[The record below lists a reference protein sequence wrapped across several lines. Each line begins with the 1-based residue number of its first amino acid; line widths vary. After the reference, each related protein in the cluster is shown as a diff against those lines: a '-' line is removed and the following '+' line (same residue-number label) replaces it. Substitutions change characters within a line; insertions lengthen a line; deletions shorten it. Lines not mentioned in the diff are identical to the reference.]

1 MPRDISCKRG
11 NIVKSRNTQF
21 EARRKSANSFFFR
34 PPPPLFFPVERQG
47 GRKKKKKGARPW
59 HYEAFTRAF
68 TSDRLEIIRPVTS
81 HNTKIMRV
89 FTPTLSL
96 SSFFL
101 FLLFTAV
108 KEGLRKLPEFLSSLP
123 SPLPTRQWKLHRRDD
138 PGRFSLSFSFPF
150 FFRPPRTFSLILE
163 PRALRGLE
171 IGLGNWPRLIKRV
184 LRARRGEREGRRFYC
199 A

>member
-1 MPRDISCKRG
+1 MQTP
-11 NIVKSRNTQF
+11 F
-21 EARRKSANSFFFR
+21 FSA
-34 PPPPLFFPVERQG
+34 PPPLFSSLSKDKGAE
-47 GRKKKKKGARPW
+47 KKKKKGARPW

>member
-1 MPRDISCKRG
+1 MALRG
-11 NIVKSRNTQF
+11 VYEGIYERPAGNYS
-21 EARRKSANSFFFR
+21 ARYQSQYQDYESFYAN
-34 PPPPLFFPVERQG
+34 P
-47 GRKKKKKGARPW
+47 
-59 HYEAFTRAF
+59 
-68 TSDRLEIIRPVTS
+68 
-81 HNTKIMRV
+81 
-89 FTPTLSL
+89 LSL
-96 SSFFL
+96 SPPPFFV
-101 FLLFTAV
+101 FIVTAV

-184 LRARRGEREGRRFYC
+184 LRAGRGKREGRRFYC

>member
-1 MPRDISCKRG
+1 MQTP
-11 NIVKSRNTQF
+11 F
-21 EARRKSANSFFFR
+21 FSA
-34 PPPPLFFPVERQG
+34 PPPSFLPCRKTRGP
-47 GRKKKKKGARPW
+47 KKKKKKEHGRGI
-59 HYEAFTRAF
+59 TR
-68 TSDRLEIIRPVTS
+68 RLRGHLRATGWKLFGPLPVT
-81 HNTKIMRV
+81 IPRLWE
-89 FTPTLSL
+89 FLRQPSL
-96 SSFFL
+96 SPPPFFC
-101 FLLFTAV
+101 FYCYRRQRGF
-108 KEGLRKLPEFLSSLP
+108 KEVAWVFVESPRPP
-123 SPLPTRQWKLHRRDD
+123 PLPTRQRKLHRRDD

>member
-1 MPRDISCKRG
+1 MQTP
-11 NIVKSRNTQF
+11 F
-21 EARRKSANSFFFR
+21 FSA
-34 PPPPLFFPVERQG
+34 PPPSFLPCRKTRGP
-47 GRKKKKKGARPW
+47 KKKKKRSTAVALRGVYEGIYERPAGNYSARYQSQYQD
-59 HYEAFTRAF
+59 YESFYAN
-68 TSDRLEIIRPVTS
+68 P
-81 HNTKIMRV
+81 
-89 FTPTLSL
+89 LSL
-96 SSFFL
+96 L
-101 FLLFTAV
+101 LLLFFVFIVTAV
-108 KEGLRKLPEFLSSLP
+108 KEGLRKLPEFLSSP
-123 SPLPTRQWKLHRRDD
+123 PPPLPTRQRKLHRRDD

>member
-1 MPRDISCKRG
+1 MQTP
-11 NIVKSRNTQF
+11 F
-21 EARRKSANSFFFR
+21 FSA

-47 GRKKKKKGARPW
+47 GRKKKKKKEHGRGI
-59 HYEAFTRAF
+59 TR
-68 TSDRLEIIRPVTS
+68 RLRGHLRATGWKLFGPLPVT
-81 HNTKIMRV
+81 IPRLWE
-89 FTPTLSL
+89 FLRQPSL
-96 SSFFL
+96 SPPFFV
-101 FLLFTAV
+101 FIVTAV

-184 LRARRGEREGRRFYC
+184 LRAGRGKREGRRFYC